1 MLEQFFYKEGA
12 RKKKRN
18 IELEAVTCEKNDFM
32 GAGSSSLV
40 LATPQGLWV
49 CLAGTTRH
57 FVIKYRLELLLYL
70 FYLQLIA
77 FKTLPDLDECF
88 LSELAGGCSEEGV
101 I

>member
-1 MLEQFFYKEGA
+1 
-12 RKKKRN
+12 
-18 IELEAVTCEKNDFM
+18 M
-32 GAGSSSLV
+32 GAGSLSPV
-40 LATPQGLWV
+40 LATPQGLSV
-49 CLAGTTRH
+49 CWTDTTRH

-88 LSELAGGCSEEGV
+88 LFKLAGGCSEEGV